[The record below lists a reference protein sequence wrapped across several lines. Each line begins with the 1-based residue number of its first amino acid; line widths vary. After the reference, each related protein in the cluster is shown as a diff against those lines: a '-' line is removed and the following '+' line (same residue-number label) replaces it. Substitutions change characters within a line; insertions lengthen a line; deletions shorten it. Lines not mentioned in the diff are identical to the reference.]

1 MEAGLC
7 SGLGAPREVEEVLF
21 IQLFNRSVGGGRL
34 CAGRQRL

>member
-7 SGLGAPREVEEVLF
+7 SGLGAPREVGEVLF
-21 IQLFNRSVGGGRL
+21 IQLLNRSDGGGRL